1 MRRVWSMS
9 RGFWNKTISAD
20 LFFFLHEFTGVM
32 LICNDDVCF
41 ASINE

>member
-20 LFFFLHEFTGVM
+20 LFFLHEFTGVM
-32 LICNDDVCF
+32 LMCNDDVCF
-41 ASINE
+41 ASIN